1 MNSIQLSLENNREKY
16 KLFYM
21 VNGMGNDME
30 NGMESGIQQS
40 YSMYKESS
48 GILCNKYKD
57 SNGI

>member
-1 MNSIQLSLENNREKY
+1 LENNREKY

-30 NGMESGIQQS
+30 NGMGSGIQQS